1 MILTLI
7 KYSGLLFTC
16 CHIHSR
22 FCVMSRRSND
32 RMRKNLCQRLSY
44 FKGCIHC
51 SSYIG
56 YRSTHFY
63 ACTGTK
69 TITLNILNFYIGCFG
84 SSVKCYEAGSKTVKF
99 KDTTAQPY
107 NSQPNTSSIIY
118 IEYDFIHFYINI
130 IIPFFRLKY
139 KKKIMI
145 FCGFYLWFFVGL
157 NITMIATILPEL
169 KEKKVV

>member
-1 MILTLI
+1 
-7 KYSGLLFTC
+7 
-16 CHIHSR
+16 
-22 FCVMSRRSND
+22 
-32 RMRKNLCQRLSY
+32 MRKNLCQRLSY

-99 KDTTAQPY
+99 KDTNCWEWAELQDI
-107 NSQPNTSSIIY
+107 SCAR
-118 IEYDFIHFYINI
+118 HHA
-130 IIPFFRLKY
+130 
-139 KKKIMI
+139 KIKDI
-145 FCGFYLWFFVGL
+145 SEE
-157 NITMIATILPEL
+157 P
-169 KEKKVV
+169 